1 MDERLQ
7 WKRKGWK
14 DRRPQFEA
22 SMHVLFMHRMHGV
35 EVKLNYHRENGE
47 WRLARRLAPE
57 AEKVEKERTLTNLN
71 H

>member
-7 WKRKGWK
+7 WKRKSWK

-35 EVKLNYHRENGE
+35 EVKLNYHRESGE
-47 WRLARRLAPE
+47 SARGRLAPE